1 MPKLTLIS
9 TIYALEPVIICVTRL
24 SPSKIILLSEEGADE
39 KKLRSEEMI
48 EKTFK
53 NALEV
58 EKKDTALYDTV
69 RVAKDVAELIEKEH
83 DRGNQVI
90 VNVSG
95 GRKPQAFGALFGAYA
110 RNDMVQ
116 RIVYVTEEDSL
127 MIDFPVLSFNLS
139 ETKKLI
145 LEEIQKGVSAVSQIA
160 ATAGISKGMTYN
172 HLRELKSMGYIA
184 DGDNGYIITD
194 AGKIASI

>member
-1 MPKLTLIS
+1 MFTVKDLPIHPHKRRELARVSSVGIFS
-9 TIYALEPVIICVTRL
+9 SGSSPRL
-24 SPSKIILLSEEGADE
+24 WE
-39 KKLRSEEMI
+39 
-48 EKTFK
+48 TH
-53 NALEV
+53 
-58 EKKDTALYDTV
+58 DTV

-116 RIVYVTEEDSL
+116 RIVYVTEEDSTI
-127 MIDFPVLSFNLS
+127 IDFPVLSFNLS

-145 LEEIQKGVSAVSQIA
+145 LEEIQNGVSAVTQIA

-184 DGDNGYIITD
+184 DGDSGYIITD

>member
-1 MPKLTLIS
+1 MSKLTLIS
-9 TIYALEPVIICVTRL
+9 TIYSLEPVIICVTRL
-24 SPSKIILLSEEGADE
+24 SPSKIILLSEEGAPE
-39 KKLRSEEMI
+39 KKVQSEEMI

-58 EKKDTALYDTV
+58 EKKYTSVYDTV
-69 RVAKDVAELIEKEH
+69 RVAKDVAELIEQEH
-83 DRGNQVI
+83 DRGSQVI

-116 RIVYVTEEDSL
+116 RVVYVTEEDSF

-145 LEEIQKGVSAVSQIA
+145 LEEIQKGVSSVPKIA

-184 DGDNGYIITD
+184 DGENGYTITD
-194 AGKIASI
+194 AGRIASI

>member
-9 TIYALEPVIICVTRL
+9 TIYSLEPVIICVTRL
-24 SPSKIILLSEEGADE
+24 SPSKIILLSEEGADD
-39 KKLRSEEMI
+39 KKLMSEEMI
-48 EKTFK
+48 EKTFR
-53 NALEV
+53 NALEI
-58 EKKDTALYDTV
+58 EKKYTAVYDTV
-69 RVAKDVAELIEKEH
+69 RVAKDVAELIEAEH

-95 GRKPQAFGALFGAYA
+95 GRKPQAFGALFGAYS

-116 RIVYVTEEDSL
+116 RIVYVTEEDSF

-139 ETKKLI
+139 DTKKLI
-145 LEEIQKGVSAVSQIA
+145 LEEIHKGISAVPQIA
-160 ATAGISKGMTYN
+160 ATVGISKGMTYN
-172 HLRELKSMGYIA
+172 HLRELKAMGYIA

-194 AGKIASI
+194 AGRIASI

>member
-58 EKKDTALYDTV
+58 EKRDTALYDTV

-83 DRGNQVI
+83 YRGNQVI

-116 RIVYVTEEDSL
+116 RIVYVTEEDSM

-160 ATAGISKGMTYN
+160 VTAGISKGMTYN

>member
-1 MPKLTLIS
+1 LKASNPKVSILVLVDL
-9 TIYALEPVIICVTRL
+9 AREF
-24 SPSKIILLSEEGADE
+24 ILLSEEGANE
-39 KKLRSEEMI
+39 KKLQSEEMI

-58 EKKDTALYDTV
+58 EKRYTAVYDTV
-69 RVAKDVAELIEKEH
+69 RVAKDVAEIIEEEH
-83 DRGNQVI
+83 ARGNQVI

-110 RNDMVQ
+110 RNVMVQ
-116 RIVYVTEEDSL
+116 RVVYVTEEDGF

-139 ETKKLI
+139 DTKKLI
-145 LEEIQKGVSAVSQIA
+145 LEEIQKGVSAVTQIA

-172 HLRELKSMGYIA
+172 HLRELKAMGYIA
-184 DGDNGYIITD
+184 DGENGYIITD
-194 AGKIASI
+194 AGRIASI

>member
-24 SPSKIILLSEEGADE
+24 SPSKIILLSEEGAGE
-39 KKLRSEEMI
+39 KKLQSEEMI

-58 EKKDTALYDTV
+58 EKKYTAVYDTV

-95 GRKPQAFGALFGAYA
+95 GQEAAGFWGALRSICQERYG
-110 RNDMVQ
+110 
-116 RIVYVTEEDSL
+116 TENRLCDRGR
-127 MIDFPVLSFNLS
+127 
-139 ETKKLI
+139 
-145 LEEIQKGVSAVSQIA
+145 Q
-160 ATAGISKGMTYN
+160 Y
-172 HLRELKSMGYIA
+172 
-184 DGDNGYIITD
+184 DN
-194 AGKIASI
+194 

>member
-24 SPSKIILLSEEGADE
+24 SPSKIILLSEEEAGE
-39 KKLRSEEMI
+39 KKLLSEEMI

-58 EKKDTALYDTV
+58 EKKYTAVYDTV

-116 RIVYVTEEDSL
+116 RIVYVTEEDSM

-160 ATAGISKGMTYN
+160 VTAGISKGMTYN

>member
-24 SPSKIILLSEEGADE
+24 SPSKIIMLSEEGADE

-58 EKKDTALYDTV
+58 EKRDTALYDTV

-116 RIVYVTEEDSL
+116 RIVYVTEEDSM

-145 LEEIQKGVSAVSQIA
+145 LEEIQKGISAVTQIA

>member
-1 MPKLTLIS
+1 MAKLTLIS
-9 TIYALEPVIICVTRL
+9 TIYSLEPVIICVTRL
-24 SPSKIILLSEEGADE
+24 SPSKIILLSEEEAHE
-39 KKLRSEEMI
+39 KKVQSEEMI
-48 EKTFK
+48 EKIFK

-58 EKKDTALYDTV
+58 EKKYTAVYDTV

-116 RIVYVTEEDSL
+116 RIVYVTEEDSM

-145 LEEIQKGVSAVSQIA
+145 LEEIQKGNSAVPQIA
-160 ATAGISKGMTYN
+160 AIAGISKGMTYN
-172 HLRELKSMGYIA
+172 HLRELKSMGYIT
-184 DGDNGYIITD
+184 DGENGYIITD

>member
-9 TIYALEPVIICVTRL
+9 TIYSLEPVIICVTRL

-39 KKLRSEEMI
+39 KKLRSEQMVET
-48 EKTFK
+48 TFK

-58 EKKDTALYDTV
+58 VKKDTALYDTV
-69 RVAKDVAELIEKEH
+69 RVAKDVAELIEEEH
-83 DRGNQVI
+83 TRGNQVI

-139 ETKKLI
+139 ETKKII
-145 LEEIQKGVSAVSQIA
+145 LEEIQKGISSVPKIA
-160 ATAGISKGMTYN
+160 AIAGISKGMTYN
-172 HLRELKSMGYIA
+172 HLRELKAMGYIA
-184 DGDNGYIITD
+184 DGENGYIITD

>member
-24 SPSKIILLSEEGADE
+24 SPSKIILLSEEGAGE
-39 KKLRSEEMI
+39 KKLLSEEMI

-58 EKKDTALYDTV
+58 EKKYTAVYDTV

-116 RIVYVTEEDSL
+116 RIVYVTEEDSM

-145 LEEIQKGVSAVSQIA
+145 LEEIQKGVSAVTQIA

>member
-1 MPKLTLIS
+1 MSKLTLIS
-9 TIYALEPVIICVTRL
+9 TIYSLEPVIICVTRL
-24 SPSKIILLSEEGADE
+24 SPSKIILLSEEGAPE
-39 KKLRSEEMI
+39 KKVQSEEII

-58 EKKDTALYDTV
+58 EKRYTAVYDTV
-69 RVAKDVAELIEKEH
+69 RVAKDVAELIEQEH
-83 DRGNQVI
+83 GRGSQVI

-116 RIVYVTEEDSL
+116 RVVYVTEEDSF

-145 LEEIQKGVSAVSQIA
+145 LEEIQKGVSSVPQIA

-184 DGDNGYIITD
+184 DGENGYIITD
-194 AGKIASI
+194 AGRIASI

>member
-1 MPKLTLIS
+1 MSKLTLIS
-9 TIYALEPVIICVTRL
+9 TIYSLEPVIICVTRL
-24 SPSKIILLSEEGADE
+24 SPSKIILLSEEGAPE
-39 KKLRSEEMI
+39 KKVQSEEMI

-58 EKKDTALYDTV
+58 EKKYTSVYDTV
-69 RVAKDVAELIEKEH
+69 RVAKDVAELIEQEH
-83 DRGNQVI
+83 DRGSQVI

-116 RIVYVTEEDSL
+116 RVVYVTEEDSF

-145 LEEIQKGVSAVSQIA
+145 LEEIQKGVSSVPKIA

-184 DGDNGYIITD
+184 DGENGYTITD
-194 AGKIASI
+194 AGRIASV